1 MPILGRVVTAA
12 PMVGAKAGTVN
23 GTNNIGEAV
32 FGVGT
37 SESDAVLVFCTL
49 VLDLLQLQVVTTT

>member
-1 MPILGRVVTAA
+1 MGRVVTAA

-32 FGVGT
+32 FGVET
-37 SESDAVLVFCTL
+37 SESVAELVF
-49 VLDLLQLQVVTTT
+49 